1 MEWDQWVLHLMGC
14 RGKMKKTMKM
24 GISKSGGDD
33 YFNRLLS
40 YFKQQFNEPII
51 KMEQIRD
58 SVYIVKTMTK
68 KYVVKGYS
76 KYKKLK
82 LQETFTRTLHQE
94 GFHKTYQYFQDITKE
109 SLFFEGEY
117 FGCMEYLSPHHRP
130 FTFDSHKNRK
140 EGLKLLEEFHQVTA
154 SCVIR
159 YKTLLSYSDMLEKY
173 SERLKTFKKYHSKIT
188 YFLNEQTV
196 NELIDWADWSLNG
209 MKENESFFFK
219 QPSVILHGDVAH
231 HNFLRDKNGLLNL
244 IDFDLIHIGP
254 ASIDYLQ
261 YANRILPS
269 IDWSIDKLSQ
279 YRQMGELIKDKAF
292 LYALAFPTDIFRE
305 WNRIMREKKYTKHY
319 YSDYVIDLTL
329 EQLDLRRKFVEEIKM
344 LLEKM

>member
-1 MEWDQWVLHLMGC
+1 M
-14 RGKMKKTMKM
+14 MKKTMKM
-24 GISKSGGDD
+24 GMHNSGGDD

-51 KMEQIRD
+51 KMVQIRD

-76 KYKKLK
+76 RYKKLR
-82 LQETFTRTLHQE
+82 LQETVARTLHQE
-94 GFHKTYQYFQDITKE
+94 GFNKTYKFFQDVTKE

-117 FGCMEYLSPHHRP
+117 FGCMEYLAPHRRA

-140 EGLKLLEEFHQVTA
+140 EGLELLEEFHHVTA
-154 SCVIR
+154 SCVTR
-159 YKTLLSYSDMLEKY
+159 YKTLLNYSDMLEKW
-173 SERLKTFKKYHSKIT
+173 SERLKNFKKNHSKIS
-188 YFLNEQTV
+188 YFLTDQTV
-196 NELIDWADWSLNG
+196 NELIEWAEWSLNG
-209 MKENESFFFK
+209 MKENESIFFK
-219 QPSVILHGDVAH
+219 KPHVILHGDVAH
-231 HNFLRDKNGLLNL
+231 HNFLRDTTGLLHL

-254 ASIDYLQ
+254 PCIDYLQ

-269 IDWSIDKLSQ
+269 IDWSIEELAQ
-279 YRQMGELIKDKAF
+279 YRQMGELTKEKGF

-305 WNRIMREKKYTKHY
+305 WNRIMRENKYNKHY

-329 EQLDLRRKFVEEIKM
+329 KQLDLRRLFVEKIKIRLAEM
-344 LLEKM
+344 

>member
-1 MEWDQWVLHLMGC
+1 M
-14 RGKMKKTMKM
+14 KTMKM
-24 GISKSGGDD
+24 GTNKSGGDD

-51 KMEQIRD
+51 KMEQIRE

-94 GFHKTYQYFQDITKE
+94 GFNKTYQYFQDITKE

-117 FGCMEYLSPHHRP
+117 FGIMEYLSPYRKA
-130 FTFDSHKNRK
+130 FSFDSHHNRK

-154 SCVIR
+154 SCVTR
-159 YKTLLSYSDMLEKY
+159 YKTLLSYSNMIEKF
-173 SERLKTFKKYHSKIT
+173 SARLKAFKKNSSKIT

-196 NELIDWADWSLNG
+196 NELNEWAEWALEG
-209 MKENESFFFK
+209 MKENEGFFFK
-219 QPSVILHGDVAH
+219 EPHVILHGDVAH
-231 HNFLRDKNGLLNL
+231 HNFLRDKTGLLNL

-269 IDWSIDKLSQ
+269 IDWSIVKLSQ
-279 YRQMGELIKDKAF
+279 YKQMGELLKEKAF

-305 WNRIMREKKYTKHY
+305 WNRIIREKKYTKHY
-319 YSDYVIDLTL
+319 YNDYVIDLTL
-329 EQLDLRRKFVEEIKM
+329 EQLDLRRKFVGELKM
-344 LLEKM
+344 LLTKM